1 MQAHSFPEAAVARR
15 ATIALMV
22 AYLFSYVDRQILSM
36 LVGPIRADLALSDT
50 EVSLLHGLA
59 FAICYTLL
67 GVWPIGSWADTGNRR
82 NIVAGGI
89 FLWSLMTALCGRA
102 TSYLG
107 LFAARVGVGIGE
119 AALTPTA
126 YSMIADLYPPRQR
139 SRALAL
145 FSMGIY
151 FGIGVAVMITGA
163 LVAVIAAAGTI
174 HLPLIGEVRPWQAP
188 FLILGPLGMLVA
200 GWMLLIP
207 EPARQPTA
215 AAGANGFADVVTL
228 MWRERRF
235 YLSHTFGVSMLT
247 LIFNGVAFWIPA
259 HFMRVHGFSPLEVA
273 FSFGPIMLV
282 AGSAGIMAGG
292 MLADRWRS
300 RGRQDA
306 EMRVVLLGAV
316 AIAPLVAATFL
327 VRDATLAVALLAPM
341 LFFSSFPFAAASAAL
356 QLVTP
361 GTLRARASAVYLL
374 VINLTGIGFGAT
386 AMSLVSDYVLRDEQ
400 RIGDGATAVTLV
412 AAPLAALLLAFG
424 LRRFRQLAESGR

>member
-1 MQAHSFPEAAVARR
+1 MQSHTFPDAVVARR

-36 LVGPIRADLALSDT
+36 LVGPIRADLLLTDT

-59 FAICYTLL
+59 FAICYTVL
-67 GVWPIGSWADTGNRR
+67 GVWPIGRWADTGNRR

-107 LFAARVGVGIGE
+107 LFAARVGVGVGE

-163 LVAVIAAAGTI
+163 LVAVIASAGDL
-174 HLPLIGEVRPWQAP
+174 HLPIVGEIRPWQVP

-207 EPARQPTA
+207 EPARQPTTA
-215 AAGANGFADVVTL
+215 AAGGFSDVVAM

-235 YLSHTFGVSMLT
+235 YLSHTLGVSMLT

-292 MLADRWRS
+292 VLADRWRS
-300 RGRQDA
+300 QGRQDA
-306 EMRVVLLGAV
+306 EMRIVLLGAI

-327 VRDATLAVALLAPM
+327 VRDPAMAVALLVPM
-341 LFFSSFPFAAASAAL
+341 LFFSSFPFAAASAAM

-361 GTLRARASAVYLL
+361 GSFRARASALYLL

-386 AMSLVSDYVLRDEQ
+386 AMSLVSDFVLRDEQ
-400 RIGDGATAVTLV
+400 RIGDGVTAVTLV
-412 AAPLAALLLAFG
+412 AAPLAALLLWFG
-424 LRRFRQLAESGR
+424 LSRYRLLAENGR

>member
-1 MQAHSFPEAAVARR
+1 MQAHTFPDAAVARR
-15 ATIALMV
+15 ATVALMV

-36 LVGPIRADLALSDT
+36 LVGPIRADLLLTDT

-59 FAICYTLL
+59 FAICYTVL
-67 GVWPIGSWADTGNRR
+67 GVWPIGRWADTGNRR

-102 TSYLG
+102 TSYFG

-139 SRALAL
+139 STALAL

-163 LVAVIAAAGTI
+163 LVAVIAAAGSL
-174 HLPLIGEVRPWQAP
+174 HLPILGEVRPWQVP
-188 FLILGPLGMLVA
+188 FLILGPLGILVA
-200 GWMLLIP
+200 VWMLRIP

-215 AAGANGFADVVTL
+215 IAASGFGDVVAL
-228 MWRERRF
+228 MWRDRRF
-235 YLSHTFGVSMLT
+235 YLSHTLGVSMLT
-247 LIFNGVAFWIPA
+247 LVFNGVAFWIPA
-259 HFMRVHGFSPLEVA
+259 HFMRVHGFTALEVA
-273 FSFGPIMLV
+273 FSFGPIILV

-292 MLADRWRS
+292 VLADRWRS
-300 RGRQDA
+300 EGRQDA
-306 EMRVVLLGAV
+306 EMRIVILGAI
-316 AIAPLVAATFL
+316 ALAPLVAATFL
-327 VRDATLAVALLAPM
+327 SRDPAVAVALLVPM
-341 LFFSSFPFAAASAAL
+341 LFFSSFPFAAASAAM

-361 GTLRARASAVYLL
+361 GPFRARASALYLL

-386 AMSLVSDYVLRDEQ
+386 AMSLVSDFVLKDEQ
-400 RIGDGATAVTLV
+400 RIGDGVTAVTLI
-412 AAPLAALLLAFG
+412 AAPLAVLLLWFG
-424 LRRFRQLAESGR
+424 LSRYRQLAESGR